1 MADPEE
7 SQSSSSSLNPVTT
20 SKRTAGLKRK
30 GYFAKRDATKV
41 CLLEAFDRWKV
52 VKEENDLKSD
62 KQVAEMLLDL
72 YMKEST
78 KRTW

>member
-1 MADPEE
+1 MC
-7 SQSSSSSLNPVTT
+7 
-20 SKRTAGLKRK
+20 AG
-30 GYFAKRDATKV
+30 RDATKA